1 MLVPVSIANTMTHAS
16 EVLTDL
22 VQDMTEGGEGQTP
35 KAAAAAQKLEYPP
48 FASNTQGRLIRHA
61 GTGVYCPH
69 TVGSPQERLYFK
81 VCDAS
86 NCNKTESDWYYYDSP
101 ADYTRHTR
109 RDVPVEVVRR
119 WEDQRR
125 PVAQSTS

>member
-1 MLVPVSIANTMTHAS
+1 MTHAS

-22 VQDMTEGGEGQTP
+22 VHDMTAGGAEEASPARPSGP
-35 KAAAAAQKLEYPP
+35 VEYPP

-61 GTGVYCPH
+61 GTGVYCQH
-69 TVGSPQERLYFK
+69 CVGSPSERLYFK

-86 NCNKTESDWYYYDSP
+86 NCGKKESDWYYYDSP
-101 ADYTRHTR
+101 GDYTRHTER
-109 RDVPVEVVRR
+109 EVPDAVVRK

-125 PVAQSTS
+125 LVVQSIN